1 MGWFGK
7 KKQTEARAEIRDT
20 LFGDQPFGSWANH
33 ASMGEPWL
41 SFTSAKAALD
51 RGDQRACIEILTGIA
66 DRKNLESRHYVQA
79 WEFLRQLG
87 VLPPKE
93 KEKELYGVVVE
104 AGLNEGLDII
114 AAYADLSARYYNY
127 SGAGVVWERPDATLD
142 APIQQVLSSGRV
154 VAAQL
159 GPWKGPRPPVPPQG
173 IARINMLT
181 PSGLHFGEGSL
192 QALASD
198 PLGGPVIATA
208 TVLMRALIGKTKK

>member
-1 MGWFGK
+1 M
-7 KKQTEARAEIRDT
+7 
-20 LFGDQPFGSWANH
+20 
-33 ASMGEPWL
+33 
-41 SFTSAKAALD
+41 
-51 RGDQRACIEILTGIA
+51 
-66 DRKNLESRHYVQA
+66 
-79 WEFLRQLG
+79 
-87 VLPPKE
+87 
-93 KEKELYGVVVE
+93 E
-104 AGLNEGLDII
+104 AGLNGGLDII

-159 GPWKGPRPPVPPQG
+159 GPWKGPRPPAPPQG
-173 IARINMLT
+173 IARVNMLT

-208 TVLMRALIGKTKK
+208 MALMRALIGKTKK